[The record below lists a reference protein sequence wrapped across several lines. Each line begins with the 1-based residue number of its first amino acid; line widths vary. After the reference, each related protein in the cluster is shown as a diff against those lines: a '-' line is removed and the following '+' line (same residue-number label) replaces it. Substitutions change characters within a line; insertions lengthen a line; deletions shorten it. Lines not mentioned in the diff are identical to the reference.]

1 MTIEEYN
8 QLSDKQKKYLL
19 VDAEKIAEY
28 VDDVASYELFR
39 VDEFFIEVSKSVTY
53 RFRKILNTYLLKD
66 VPEKYLLS
74 IKDTM
79 GNKVLNNKS

>member
-79 GNKVLNNKS
+79 GNKVLDNKS